1 MSADA
6 EKDQA
11 IYRVMDNM
19 ASVQQKSQAF
29 VDLISKR
36 ESLSQNQLML
46 MFQLQL
52 TGSLKI
58 TDIAERFMI
67 TPGAASF
74 MCDKLEDLKLV
85 ERMRTKEDRRVV
97 NIVITEQGTERI
109 RSLFDTF
116 EVADLDRISKTM
128 QKIND
133 LMGDIVK

>member
-1 MSADA
+1 MSAEA
-6 EKDQA
+6 EKEQA

-19 ASVQQKSQAF
+19 AIVQQKSQAF

-36 ESLSQNQLML
+36 ESLSQNQIML

-52 TGSLKI
+52 TGSLNI

-74 MCDKLEDLKLV
+74 MCDKLEDQRFV
-85 ERMRTKEDRRVV
+85 ERIRTKEDRRVV
-97 NIVITEQGTERI
+97 KIALTEQGTQRI

-116 EVADLDRISKTM
+116 EAADLDKISNTL

>member
-1 MSADA
+1 MSAKA
-6 EKDQA
+6 EKEQA

-36 ESLSQNQLML
+36 ESLSQNQIML

-52 TGSLKI
+52 TGSLNI

-74 MCDKLEDLKLV
+74 MCDKLEDQGYV
-85 ERMRTKEDRRVV
+85 ERIRTKEDRRVV
-97 NIVITEQGTERI
+97 KIVLTEQGTQRI
-109 RSLFDTF
+109 HSLFDTF
-116 EVADLDRISKTM
+116 EAAELDKISKTL

-133 LMGDIVK
+133 LMSDIVK